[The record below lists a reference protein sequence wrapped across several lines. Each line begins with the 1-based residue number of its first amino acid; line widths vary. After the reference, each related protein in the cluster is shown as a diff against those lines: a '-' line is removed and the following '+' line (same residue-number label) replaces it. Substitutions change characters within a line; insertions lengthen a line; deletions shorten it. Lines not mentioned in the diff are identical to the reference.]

1 MPNIMIR
8 CPTTGT
14 PVPTGLTTE
23 KIKFESLSE
32 IKIPLK
38 CAYVPFCTHACFC
51 SQWWSFKQTACVKTG
66 CPL

>member
-1 MPNIMIR
+1 MADIMIR
-8 CPTTGT
+8 CPTTGK

-38 CAYVPFCTHACFC
+38 CPACLKLHH
-51 SQWWSFKQTACVKTG
+51 WEHKQAWVQNEA
-66 CPL
+66 